1 MASYTIQ
8 KIDTALLEEYVS
20 KLQDSFSSFKTSH
33 NDYKNSYLMQKT
45 EASLVSMAD
54 KIDEIYKE
62 LETGY
67 ENILKWW
74 KDYNENAVGLD
85 QCIARKGN
93 RIKEGVLSS
102 FASAHFSDLSTYKLT
117 MSNVIAYNY
126 KNNAQ
131 YTYNVNAKT
140 SLTGTNDIHKEEN
153 TNPSMEQ
160 IHSQME
166 ASVTGATKVRLAN
179 AFANSAS
186 IIKDVVMN
194 NKIESSL
201 SQEKF
206 QYKPR
211 DLTEY
216 KSVLSE
222 EEWQNLLEE
231 EKQMGMQVATLK
243 NQNEDLKGAL
253 GRLQYKYG
261 QVCFTANNMYQG
273 QVRPL
278 PEEWLNYLD
287 KEMATK
293 IRNAQANTIDYTTV
307 FNQILMD
314 KTGCKNYEKYLGKV
328 EELKT
333 NISEMEGSI
342 QYLEQL
348 YKVLP
353 YVCISGTKD
362 YHLFSKENKYNY
374 NLDYNAYKL
383 MEEAYSMHQ
392 ESLPTF
398 TLDKDYIQKRN
409 LEFVSR
415 FKKLGISEVEDFEEF
430 STTYFLSEENRK
442 MYFYLKE
449 KDPSLANKYITELSD
464 TINQA
469 KGAAEAILFLE
480 NLDENKVMNFL
491 KTFNQGTGDGIQ
503 TFFDGLENVIKADGV
518 LSVEDYKKI
527 VILQILSEDQA
538 LKKALLKDK
547 ENLQIERN
555 RKMLELLTIAEERN
569 YKKYLPGTYQFS
581 TSFGNMIPSIAAS
594 AITSFFAT
602 PAGGAAVMGG
612 TTGSSAIATQ
622 AVGKVVGTG
631 LMGLSATGNATEGAM
646 QQGYGKFESYVY
658 GAFNGLSEATLQYFL
673 GSIPGLSR
681 LEGFTLGRLLSEG
694 IEEGSQEYVDAI
706 LRKCILGQEID
717 IEEVIQNSGRS
728 FLMGVTMSA
737 FINGGQTVIRY
748 GGKKVVLTMDK
759 ISQMYKS
766 GDVET
771 ILSSIQDNDA
781 ISNNLEILQDKIGE
795 DMFIVDDSED
805 VDATG
810 KYVPIKNLLA
820 VIQDENIYNKFS
832 TDFEQNLEFFGRI
845 DKSDYFLGIEQ
856 LLQTLTKNQYDV
868 EFTPVEIE
876 RANTLIEQF
885 HTLKETPRVFEN
897 MQDFIKADLSQT
909 IANHTVING
918 MQIDTKEARQMQSS
932 IQYYLKYCGKI
943 NESIALK
950 MNDPKQ
956 YFIAKIR
963 TLLFEVKKVEEL
975 KNLVSAIDISRAH
988 SGNIDFYQL
997 LPLMN
1002 QSLTETDK
1010 TNIYNMLGNSDI
1022 LFNKISKPEID
1033 AIKLY
1038 TATAGPFLVAYQ
1050 RNAKT
1055 KFRGSVC
1062 DGTDVERIQK
1072 DLANCFEYC
1081 ISKNILTDEN
1091 FDIIASIEGLE
1102 NAMQSVIKKSGP
1114 VQESLK
1120 VYRAVEDLYFDGKA
1134 IIPKIGTRFNDP
1146 AFVSTA
1152 LLEQGA
1158 MKNRKIFMEIDVPAG
1173 AKGAYIEPFS
1183 GIRHYG
1189 QQEFLL
1195 DKNQTFE
1202 ITGMECTKDGQIK
1215 LQAKVVLMNE
1225 ITAYELDTVH
1235 FKNKTKLYDRY
1246 YKNKVGVNQVELN
1259 DVIAKMKQE
1268 NLMDRF
1274 HEEIVDLNKKG
1285 LYNFNFAEHNQD
1297 HAERVLFYAM
1307 YLGNLLGMEAK
1318 NYDVLVEA
1326 AKFHDIGRGISKD
1339 NHALASA
1346 MQMDA
1351 VLQNKYET
1359 NDLSLIKAAIE
1370 LHEMNYENNL
1380 NVFWNICQKYNIDN
1394 NQVND
1399 LYQVANV
1406 LKDADALDRIRFPG
1420 NLKQEYLRTNE
1431 AKSMIKAVN
1440 EFHEIRGE
1448 KKLKDMLN
1456 SNTIDTNVKLYIQNA
1471 IKNGESAYRTW
1482 FNLHYKANW

>member
-140 SLTGTNDIHKEEN
+140 SLTGTNDVHKEEN

-166 ASVTGATKVRLAN
+166 ASVTGAAKVRLAN

-216 KSVLSE
+216 KSVLSK

-348 YKVLP
+348 YKALP

-415 FKKLGISEVEDFEEF
+415 FKKLGISKVEDFEEF

-469 KGAAEAILFLE
+469 KGTAEAILFLE

-547 ENLQIERN
+547 ENLQIEGN

-766 GDVET
+766 GDVSSISNALEANQALDENIT
-771 ILSSIQDNDA
+771 EKIEDITEQMTEEMIDTLEDITEKITEKMVDTLEDITEQMTEKENISKEMQQMREYLGYKSFSYQKIHEFFDKFLPAGIGRYGVDQGCIRKLSSYEYQGKVYSITEAIKMINAATENGEKIPRFKQIKSDTYNELFSELRKKGFSAKDADIILNNIDVDTGVCSYAAVCNELFISFMDHTDLFEKTFGYSYYRMDNGNQVLNAERLLLDLFVFANTKSNGGNLFIDTKFFGKKINPSVFRKNINFNCTKILNADA
-781 ISNNLEILQDKIGE
+781 NMKYLSTGSGVKAGIIDAFLKSKNKNLKFSSEFLIDNLHESQCFSDMEMASMMYNFKQLLNNNGGQLHLDIYHDKSHINPKIIYMSPCQPGASYTNTDIWGEGGGHAVAITNILPHGFEVSSWGGKYYISFTDLFKGGKFILYYLKIGE
-795 DMFIVDDSED
+795 
-805 VDATG
+805 
-810 KYVPIKNLLA
+810 N
-820 VIQDENIYNKFS
+820 
-832 TDFEQNLEFFGRI
+832 
-845 DKSDYFLGIEQ
+845 
-856 LLQTLTKNQYDV
+856 
-868 EFTPVEIE
+868 
-876 RANTLIEQF
+876 
-885 HTLKETPRVFEN
+885 
-897 MQDFIKADLSQT
+897 
-909 IANHTVING
+909 
-918 MQIDTKEARQMQSS
+918 
-932 IQYYLKYCGKI
+932 
-943 NESIALK
+943 
-950 MNDPKQ
+950 
-956 YFIAKIR
+956 
-963 TLLFEVKKVEEL
+963 
-975 KNLVSAIDISRAH
+975 
-988 SGNIDFYQL
+988 
-997 LPLMN
+997 
-1002 QSLTETDK
+1002 
-1010 TNIYNMLGNSDI
+1010 
-1022 LFNKISKPEID
+1022 
-1033 AIKLY
+1033 
-1038 TATAGPFLVAYQ
+1038 
-1050 RNAKT
+1050 
-1055 KFRGSVC
+1055 
-1062 DGTDVERIQK
+1062 
-1072 DLANCFEYC
+1072 
-1081 ISKNILTDEN
+1081 
-1091 FDIIASIEGLE
+1091 
-1102 NAMQSVIKKSGP
+1102 
-1114 VQESLK
+1114 
-1120 VYRAVEDLYFDGKA
+1120 
-1134 IIPKIGTRFNDP
+1134 
-1146 AFVSTA
+1146 
-1152 LLEQGA
+1152 
-1158 MKNRKIFMEIDVPAG
+1158 
-1173 AKGAYIEPFS
+1173 
-1183 GIRHYG
+1183 
-1189 QQEFLL
+1189 
-1195 DKNQTFE
+1195 
-1202 ITGMECTKDGQIK
+1202 
-1215 LQAKVVLMNE
+1215 
-1225 ITAYELDTVH
+1225 
-1235 FKNKTKLYDRY
+1235 
-1246 YKNKVGVNQVELN
+1246 
-1259 DVIAKMKQE
+1259 
-1268 NLMDRF
+1268 
-1274 HEEIVDLNKKG
+1274 
-1285 LYNFNFAEHNQD
+1285 
-1297 HAERVLFYAM
+1297 
-1307 YLGNLLGMEAK
+1307 
-1318 NYDVLVEA
+1318 
-1326 AKFHDIGRGISKD
+1326 
-1339 NHALASA
+1339 
-1346 MQMDA
+1346 
-1351 VLQNKYET
+1351 
-1359 NDLSLIKAAIE
+1359 
-1370 LHEMNYENNL
+1370 
-1380 NVFWNICQKYNIDN
+1380 
-1394 NQVND
+1394 
-1399 LYQVANV
+1399 
-1406 LKDADALDRIRFPG
+1406 
-1420 NLKQEYLRTNE
+1420 
-1431 AKSMIKAVN
+1431 
-1440 EFHEIRGE
+1440 
-1448 KKLKDMLN
+1448 
-1456 SNTIDTNVKLYIQNA
+1456 
-1471 IKNGESAYRTW
+1471 
-1482 FNLHYKANW
+1482 